1 MSEYY
6 RVIRAIIRMNVN
18 IHEISG
24 LSGLSGLC
32 VYIHEDDEDI
42 DDLYTETEILEIIN

>member
-6 RVIRAIIRMNVN
+6 RVIRAIIRMNIN
-18 IHEISG
+18 LHEI
-24 LSGLSGLC
+24 SGLSGLC